1 VEALGDEKMK
11 RTAGRRKNEIPS
23 LKLELIIR
31 ISQPIT
37 DPRVQKALDWI
48 ETQRGHRNAA
58 PAVWELLVAA
68 LNGELGDGMAP
79 AGESAEDVQ
88 LQEQQMAAED
98 LLANF
103 VID

>member
-1 VEALGDEKMK
+1 VKK
-11 RTAGRRKNEIPS
+11 RAAGRRRNEVPS

-31 ISQPIT
+31 IPQPIT
-37 DPRVQKALDWI
+37 DPRVKKALAWI
-48 ETQRGHRNAA
+48 EKKRELRNAA

-68 LNGELGDGMAP
+68 LNGELGEGAAL
-79 AGESAEDVQ
+79 AGESADDEQ
-88 LQEQQMAAED
+88 MQEQEQAAED